1 LIWHRPILP
10 NSKYKYLIA
19 QRGWNMNNKFDE
31 RAPALGVDIGG
42 TEIETSLVDAVGQI
56 LASYR
61 RLT

>member
-1 LIWHRPILP
+1 
-10 NSKYKYLIA
+10 
-19 QRGWNMNNKFDE
+19 MNNKFDE